1 MLGSYFT
8 NNVHHFSFVVL
19 VPLEEK
25 HELRKRVKKLRY
37 ALQFTIDLLPDQKL
51 KTYQKELTVIQ
62 NLLGEMNDLTTAL
75 SKFTAL
81 KDLQPEAWFACGWI
95 SNRLTNLEQETADA
109 FEKFETNRYWH

>member
-1 MLGSYFT
+1 
-8 NNVHHFSFVVL
+8 
-19 VPLEEK
+19 
-25 HELRKRVKKLRY
+25 VKKLRY

-62 NLLGEMNDLTTAL
+62 NLLDEMNDLTTAL
-75 SKFTAL
+75 SKFNAL